1 MRRTELLPASAH
13 HGSTSWRRWQIC
25 RRLAW
30 CCRRTRVFFLP
41 FSSLPY
47 LLPCLVLCSIR
58 RCSASAK
65 RVAAEQV
72 ARVCVLGRRWTTWSH
87 ARRRATGAAHLI
99 GRDTTG
105 AHTARSLWRDT
116 HRPLRLLLVRIHRP
130 LRLLLMRVHRPLLL
144 LHVGLSCARL
154 LLHWLMHGS
163 WLLRTWLVCGTVGHS
178 CPTVI
183 VTNALRLINFVLAIF
198 CAQQL

>member
-1 MRRTELLPASAH
+1 MLPASAH
-13 HGSTSWRRWQIC
+13 YGSTSWRRWQIC

-58 RCSASAK
+58 RRSASAK

-130 LRLLLMRVHRPLLL
+130 LRLLLMRVHRPKIHQSDGKDTTCH
-144 LHVGLSCARL
+144 HVRTKKIKLTSTTVACWAELRAAIVALANAWVVAVADVAGLRHCWA
-154 LLHWLMHGS
+154 
-163 WLLRTWLVCGTVGHS
+163 
-178 CPTVI
+178 
-183 VTNALRLINFVLAIF
+183 
-198 CAQQL
+198 